1 MSEDCSTVAE
11 ALGWATERLRPV
23 SDTPRLDAEL
33 LLGQLL
39 SWSRAR
45 VLAER
50 RHPLTSAQQN
60 MLQDLVARR
69 ADQEP
74 IAYIVGHKEFYGLD
88 FIVDRAVLVPRPE
101 TELLVELALDI
112 VRRKMEDE
120 RRKQE
125 STIFRRSSFVVRPLS
140 IADIGTGSGAIAVA
154 LATQLPDAQIYAT
167 DISQA
172 ALMIAR
178 QNADR
183 HRVAQ
188 RVRFGLGNLL
198 EALDEPV
205 DLIVSN
211 PPYTILAEISAGVR
225 RHEPQLALDGG
236 PDGLAVYRRL
246 LAQVPD
252 KLRPGG
258 AIVLEIGSTQGAAVM
273 ALARTHFPLAQIDVY
288 RDLAGHDRV
297 IVIER
302 ASTVRRT

>member
-1 MSEDCSTVAE
+1 MNESGFSIAQTLV
-11 ALGWATERLRPV
+11 WAADQLRAV

-33 LLGQLL
+33 LLGHLL
-39 SWSRAR
+39 GWSRAR

-50 RHPLTSAQQN
+50 QHLLTSEQQS
-60 MLQDLVARR
+60 MLRDLVARR

-74 IAYIVGHKEFYGLD
+74 IAYIIGHKEFYGLD

-101 TELLVELALDI
+101 TELLVELALGI
-112 VRRKMEDE
+112 VRRKTEDE

-125 STIFRRSSFVVRPLS
+125 SAILRPISL
-140 IADIGTGSGAIAVA
+140 ADIGTGSGAIAVA

-183 HRVAQ
+183 HRVGQ
-188 RVRFGLGNLL
+188 RVRFGAGDLL
-198 EALDEPV
+198 DALDEPV

-211 PPYTILAEISAGVR
+211 LPYTILAEISAGVR

-236 PDGLAVYRRL
+236 QDGLAVYRRL

-258 AIVLEIGSTQGAAVM
+258 AIMLEIGSTQGAAVV
-273 ALARTHFPLAQIDVY
+273 AQARTHFPLAQIDVH

-297 IVIER
+297 VVIEM
-302 ASTVRRT
+302 ASTVWRT